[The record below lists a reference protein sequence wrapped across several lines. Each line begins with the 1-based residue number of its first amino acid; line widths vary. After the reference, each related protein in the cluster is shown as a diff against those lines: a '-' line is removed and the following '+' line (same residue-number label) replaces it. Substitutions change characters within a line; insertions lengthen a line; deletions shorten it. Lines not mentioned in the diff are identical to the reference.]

1 MNYLLNI
8 YEFGLI
14 TKTEIHTN
22 EKSALKAFNN
32 HLQTLEGDFKKGIS
46 FFSCTPTSEEANT
59 PALVPDEVTQTF
71 EAYID
76 ETIEPFVEPTPKK
89 KK

>member
-32 HLQTLEGDFKKGIS
+32 HLETIEGDFEKGVT
-46 FFSCTPTSEEANT
+46 FCSCTPTFEESNT
-59 PALVPDEVTQTF
+59 PALVTDEVKVF
-71 EAYID
+71 EELEYTDAI
-76 ETIEPFVEPTPKK
+76 PPAPKK

>member
-32 HLQTLEGDFKKGIS
+32 HLETIEGDFNKAVT
-46 FFSCTPTSEEANT
+46 FCSCTPTAEESNT
-59 PALVPDEVTQTF
+59 PALVPDEVNIIEDLEF
-71 EAYID
+71 
-76 ETIEPFVEPTPKK
+76 IEPAPRPKK
-89 KK
+89 KKK

>member
-8 YEFGLI
+8 YEFGII

-22 EKSALKAFNN
+22 EKSAVKAFEN
-32 HLQTLEGDFKKGIS
+32 HVEKIEDVFEKACCNY
-46 FFSCTPTSEEANT
+46 SCTPTQEETNAET
-59 PALVPDEVTQTF
+59 LIPDEINV
-71 EAYID
+71 
-76 ETIEPFVEPTPKK
+76 VEPYTYVPEPAPKK

>member
-22 EKSALKAFNN
+22 EKSALKAFQN
-32 HLQTLEGDFKKGIS
+32 HFETLEGDFEKGVT
-46 FFSCTPTSEEANT
+46 FCSCTPTFEESNT
-59 PALVPDEVTQTF
+59 PALVPDEVKVF
-71 EAYID
+71 D
-76 ETIEPFVEPTPKK
+76 ELEYTDAIPPEPNN
-89 KK
+89 

>member
-14 TKTEIHTN
+14 VKTEIHTN
-22 EKSALKAFNN
+22 EKSALKAFDN
-32 HLQTLEGDFKKGIS
+32 HLQTIEGDFEKGVC
-46 FFSCTPTSEEANT
+46 FCSCTPTAEEANAET
-59 PALVPDEVTQTF
+59 LIPDEVNV
-71 EAYID
+71 
-76 ETIEPFVEPTPKK
+76 VEPYLYVPETPAPKK

>member
-8 YEFGLI
+8 YEFGII

-22 EKSALKAFNN
+22 EKSGLKAFEN
-32 HLQTLEGDFKKGIS
+32 HLSTLEGDFEKGVS
-46 FFSCTPTSEEANT
+46 FCSCTPTSEEANT
-59 PALVPDEVTQTF
+59 DALVPDEVNVL
-71 EAYID
+71 EPYLYVP
-76 ETIEPFVEPTPKK
+76 ETPAPKK